1 MKKALFIAC
10 LLVSLLVFAREKKH
24 GIDGIIAT
32 RKSGFLN
39 MPQQLLFQE
48 LNEKCGLTRIQWGNE
63 KHTQARYASNV
74 IDEDVTFCDF
84 PVVEVVFDFT
94 DKLRLESCKISI
106 YNRGDCGAWSME
118 QFKSTQQGL
127 AASISKLLK
136 KNQPIQSKRKLNGSN
151 VQQLVW
157 RTSSFDMALR
167 WCMTDEATEY
177 ITIQIDE
184 RNKIQDL
191 RDDIKTDVKAQELLR
206 QVKKEV
212 GGTRWIDVPMVDQG
226 QKGYCVVAVLERM
239 MKYYNSSIDQHIL
252 AQIMA
257 SDPSTGT
264 NLEKGMEAVKKNA
277 NKLRI
282 SVRELD
288 NYADDAFT
296 TVKDLEKFVEDYNRQ
311 ASKQHSPK
319 LDWKQIQQG
328 GYNVRDVISAVD
340 GDILLGMRAKRRPG
354 QKRFFQTVKDSID
367 KGIPL
372 LWSVIILPGDLKEQ
386 PMASFHLR
394 LINGY
399 NEKTGSVI
407 FTDSWGYG
415 HEQKYM
421 KVDRAW
427 AITMK
432 LYTVKPK

>member
-1 MKKALFIAC
+1 MRKALLIIC
-10 LLVSLLVFAREKKH
+10 MVVSLLAFAKGK
-24 GIDGIIAT
+24 GDGLDGIIVA
-32 RKSGFLN
+32 RKADFLN
-39 MPQQLLFQE
+39 MPQKQLFQE

-63 KHTQARYASNV
+63 KHTQARYARNI
-74 IDEDVTFCDF
+74 IDENITFCDF
-84 PVVEVVFDFT
+84 SVVEVVFEFT
-94 DKLRLESCKISI
+94 DRLRLESCKISI

-127 AASISKLLK
+127 AVSISKMLK
-136 KNQPIQSKRKLNGSN
+136 KNQPVPSKRKLSGSN

-157 RTSSFDMALR
+157 RTTGFDMALR
-167 WCMTDEATEY
+167 WCMTDDTTEY
-177 ITIQIDE
+177 INIQIDE

-191 RDDIKTDVKAQELLR
+191 REDIKTDVKERELLG
-206 QVKKEV
+206 QVKKDV
-212 GGTRWIDVPMVDQG
+212 SGTRWIDVPMVDQG
-226 QKGYCVVAVLERM
+226 QKGYCVVAVLERL

-264 NLEKGMEAVKKNA
+264 NLEKGMEGVKKNA

-282 SVRELD
+282 NVREHD
-288 NYADDAFT
+288 SYADDAFM
-296 TVKDLEKFVEDYNRQ
+296 TVKSLEKFVEDYNRQ

-340 GDILLGMRAKRRPG
+340 GDLLLGMRAKRRPG
-354 QKRFFQTVKDSID
+354 TKRFFQTVKDSID

-372 LWSVIILPGDLKEQ
+372 VWSVIILPGDLKEQ

-399 NEKTGSVI
+399 NEKAGSI
-407 FTDSWGYG
+407 IYTDSWGYG

-421 KVDRAW
+421 KVERAW
-427 AITMK
+427 GITMK
-432 LYTVKPK
+432 LYTIKPK

>member
-10 LLVSLLVFAREKKH
+10 LLVFLLVFAREKKH

-118 QFKSTQQGL
+118 QFKTTQQGL

-167 WCMTDEATEY
+167 WCMTDETTEY

-239 MKYYNSSIDQHIL
+239 MKYYNSSIDQHII
-252 AQIMA
+252 AQLMA
-257 SDPSTGT
+257 SDPSHGT
-264 NLEKGMEAVKKNA
+264 DIQSGIAALKSSEHKLKIRIKELYA
-277 NKLRI
+277 NK
-282 SVRELD
+282 
-288 NYADDAFT
+288 AFQ
-296 TVKDLEKFVEDYNRQ
+296 TVQEFENMLGDYNKAAKKAGQQKIDLQGARNGGMHLVSVLGKVEKETYIRMRQ
-311 ASKQHSPK
+311 KE
-319 LDWKQIQQG
+319 
-328 GYNVRDVISAVD
+328 
-340 GDILLGMRAKRRPG
+340 RPG
-354 QKRFFQTVKDSID
+354 PERFFITVKDSID
-367 KGIPL
+367 RGVPL
-372 LWSVIILPGDLKEQ
+372 MWMVLILPGELREQ
-386 PMASFHLR
+386 PMASLHAR

-399 NEKTGSVI
+399 NPYTKEI
-407 FTDSWGYG
+407 IYTDSWGSG
-415 HEQKYM
+415 HEKKSM
-421 KVDRAW
+421 KLEEAW
-427 AITMK
+427 AISNII
-432 LYTVKPK
+432 LNIRPL